1 MTLLLSPIL
10 AVLIAVGIWWLLR
23 RTKLSRVTRVLIAVF
38 SGAAGAGLLYYGLLI
53 LAIYAFQWNDPVTW

>member
-23 RTKLSRVTRVLIAVF
+23 RTKLPRVAKFLIAG
-38 SGAAGAGLLYYGLLI
+38 SGGAVGAGLLYYGLL
-53 LAIYAFQWNDPVTW
+53 DPITW